1 MKSKTT
7 VETIDGGILNLDFD
21 ESIEFLS
28 NTIKDNIDEESDCLL
43 KEIQKLTLKVKQ
55 QSEMIK
61 ERDIEIKR
69 LKSTTISAFLLFLLL
84 YWIFLLLGMPTD
96 ENARNYIAYVA
107 NRIKLSTNG
116 FKYNGNLFV
125 W

>member
-43 KEIQKLTLKVKQ
+43 K
-55 QSEMIK
+55 
-61 ERDIEIKR
+61 
-69 LKSTTISAFLLFLLL
+69 
-84 YWIFLLLGMPTD
+84 
-96 ENARNYIAYVA
+96 
-107 NRIKLSTNG
+107 
-116 FKYNGNLFV
+116 
-125 W
+125 

>member
-84 YWIFLLLGMPTD
+84 Y
-96 ENARNYIAYVA
+96 
-107 NRIKLSTNG
+107 
-116 FKYNGNLFV
+116 
-125 W
+125 